1 MTNEMKDYLNN
12 MSTITLT
19 GVEDTVTITDSMGT
33 DYTLSDDTTLNIN
46 LDTVDSYFDTDLT
59 TVTVDSF
66 NNNASLTLGG
76 TTLDEDTVKKLK
88 ALLEVVE
95 DLEDDNALKELY
107 NAQVMLNKI
116 KGK

>member
-1 MTNEMKDYLNN
+1 MTNEMKDYLND

-19 GVEDTVTITDSMGT
+19 GIDETITLTDPVGT
-33 DYTLSDDTTLNIN
+33 DYTLSKDTSLTVD
-46 LDTVDSYFDTDLT
+46 LDTVDSYFDTDLN
-59 TVTVDSF
+59 TVTIDAW
-66 NNNASLTLGG
+66 NTPDLKIGD

-88 ALLEVVE
+88 ALLDVVE